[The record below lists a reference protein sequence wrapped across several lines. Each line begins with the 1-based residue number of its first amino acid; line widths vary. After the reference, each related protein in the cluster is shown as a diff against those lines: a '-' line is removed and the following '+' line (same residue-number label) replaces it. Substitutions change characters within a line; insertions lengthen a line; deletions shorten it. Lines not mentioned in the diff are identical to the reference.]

1 VQSGYKIQP
10 LSSYLK
16 QPAPPAAPA
25 IDFPKIN
32 KELAKTNFWEYVAF
46 SLQFAP
52 AGPEEKEIRA
62 KLARLGVEAGKKFD
76 AGALSSEQKAA
87 MVEGMKQGEAGVEKF
102 LAGGVKDINGWKV

>member
-32 KELAKTNFWEYVAF
+32 KELAKTNFWEYLAF

-52 AGPEEKEIRA
+52 AGPDETELRA
-62 KLARLGVEAGKKFD
+62 KLARLGVEAGKKCD
-76 AGALSSEQKAA
+76 GSALSPEQKAA
-87 MVEGMKQGEAGVEKF
+87 VVAGMKAGEEKIKEF
-102 LAGGVKDINGWKV
+102 LKSGIAHVN